1 MDVDAITINNL
12 TIPPAFNNF
21 SIDIPKET
29 LICISGPNNCGK
41 TTLIRLLDRQIQ
53 SQNAIKL
60 FNQNIETYKVQEHN
74 NIIKTIIPTEYSFTY
89 DTLEKEVTGV
99 VENTNY
105 SSLEDK
111 MFYKELI
118 KKLKLAKVLKSNLY
132 QQDKKTIIKIQLL
145 LALSTLPKILLLDD
159 IFKSF
164 NKEEKTYILT
174 TLKEIQ
180 KEKNMTILI
189 TTSDL
194 EESLF
199 SDLLY
204 IIDKSEVVLKG
215 KPMNILQ
222 KDNILNRVG
231 LKLPFM
237 MDLSVKLR
245 DYDLISDIELDMN
258 RMVEAL
264 WK

>member
-1 MDVDAITINNL
+1 MDVNAITINNL
-12 TIPPAFNNF
+12 TIPPIFNNF
-21 SIDIPKET
+21 SISIPKET

-53 SQNAIKL
+53 SEQAIKI
-60 FNQNIETYKVQEHN
+60 FDQNIEMYKVQEHN
-74 NIIKTIIPTEYSFTY
+74 NIIKTIIPTEFNFAYT
-89 DTLEKEVTGV
+89 TLEKEINATI
-99 VENTNY
+99 ENTNY
-105 SSLEDK
+105 SCLEDK
-111 MFYKELI
+111 MYYKELI
-118 KKLKLAKVLKSNLY
+118 KKLKLTKFLKSNLY
-132 QQDKKTIIKIQLL
+132 QHDKKTTIKIQLL

-159 IFKSF
+159 IFKPF
-164 NKEEKTYILT
+164 NKEEKLYILSS
-174 TLKEIQ
+174 LKEIQ
-180 KEKNMTILI
+180 REKNITILF

-199 SDLLY
+199 SDVLF
-204 IIDKSEVVLKG
+204 IIDKSAVVLEG
-215 KPMNILQ
+215 KPMSILQ
-222 KDNILNRVG
+222 KDNILNRAG

-245 DYDLISDIELDMN
+245 DYDLISDIELDMD